1 MSDNLRLIREYMD
14 AWGKIPAADL
24 ADYFTEDAL
33 YTDALG
39 ATPIRGR
46 EAIRRDLTRA
56 EASLGGSRE
65 FGVEILR
72 VLSEGDVVVVER
84 EEWIGSGD
92 QRREFRAV
100 VLFEIEGGKIKESRC
115 YFDRDPNASGPA

>member
-33 YTDALG
+33 YTDELG
-39 ATPIRGR
+39 AKPIRGR
-46 EAIRRDLTRA
+46 EAIRQELTRA
-56 EASLGGSRE
+56 EASLEGSRE

-72 VLSEGDVVVVER
+72 VLAEGDVVVVER
-84 EEWIGSGD
+84 EEWIGRGD
-92 QRREFRAV
+92 HRREFRAV

-115 YFDRDPNASGPA
+115 YFDRDPSASAAS